1 MGRGLPT
8 PLLTHK
14 YGRESVGGYPYESP
28 GSSSNVGCQL
38 RQICG
43 CAAGAH
49 PLYITA
55 DTVME
60 VEKQLSGWGGP
71 RGMDA
76 VSLKHWLLFYLEASD
91 DLRKIV
97 SSLVGWLENDRPLW
111 VVYCALMVGRLIRID
126 KQPGVRPIGIIE
138 A

>member
-1 MGRGLPT
+1 
-8 PLLTHK
+8 
-14 YGRESVGGYPYESP
+14 
-28 GSSSNVGCQL
+28 
-38 RQICG
+38 
-43 CAAGAH
+43 
-49 PLYITA
+49 
-55 DTVME
+55 
-60 VEKQLSGWGGP
+60 
-71 RGMDA
+71 MDA
-76 VSLKHWLLFYLEASD
+76 VSLKHWLLCYLEASD